1 MKDKEMA
8 DMNNEEL
15 WELKKRLADL
25 PALKGRLDRL
35 QGQINES
42 EEEVKSLL
50 AKYKSEAFDVER
62 LQNESLSVF
71 ILRTIG
77 SFDRKLDKETQ
88 EMLKA
93 KAEYDRAVE
102 NLKQLKIKRDELNKK
117 LAELNRD
124 RVMFEKELQR
134 REEELKR
141 DLSSEKSIKYRELT
155 NEEDLLSAQL
165 VETQEAV
172 RAANIVL
179 DTIDEA
185 VGQLDSAENWATYDI
200 WFKGGILS
208 HMAKYDKIDKA
219 EEALNRLS
227 SQIKVLRRELSDI
240 NLAENLSFAGVDSAT
255 RVIDFWFDNIFTDL
269 NVRNRIRNDA
279 EQLRRLRSQINSV
292 ISRLMQNKSGI
303 GRRIEEIRQEKTNLI
318 IK

>member
-117 LAELNRD
+117 LAELNRG

>member
-1 MKDKEMA
+1 
-8 DMNNEEL
+8 MNNEEL

-117 LAELNRD
+117 LAELNHD

-185 VGQLDSAENWATYDI
+185 VGQLESAENWATYDI

>member
-240 NLAENLSFAGVDSAT
+240 NLAENLSVAGVDSAT